1 MYGASTLVD
10 IILLL
15 VDREGFDSLCSKPL
29 GELLEGMES
38 RALRALRPES
48 DSRFH
53 RSFDVDIEGDV
64 MEWSD
69 AKSNLDHSKSLSEQ
83 GLDSESSCEL
93 ALALARWCS
102 LGEWSCWDARLF
114 LYLEPFL
121 GRNLSVEDFLQQQV
135 WSEFSDS
142 LSRTDRVSY
151 SESVVLDWMSRRQ
164 NLGETMEPSEDPRIL
179 PTMESHRSAS
189 ESLFDFLSRARS
201 EPLSI
206 LIGREF
212 LDPNLWN
219 LDSQSLGE
227 ALEVVA

>member
-1 MYGASTLVD
+1 MVD
-10 IILLL
+10 VILLL

-29 GELLEGMES
+29 GELLEGMETC
-38 RALRALRPES
+38 ALRALRPEP
-48 DSRFH
+48 DARFH

-69 AKSNLDHSKSLSEQ
+69 AKGNLDPSKPLAEQ
-83 GLDSESSCEL
+83 GLNPESSCEL

-102 LGEWSCWDARLF
+102 FGEWSCWDARLF
-114 LYLEPFL
+114 LYLEPLL
-121 GRNLSVEDFLQQQV
+121 GRNLSGEEFLQQQV

-189 ESLFDFLSRARS
+189 ESLFDYLSRVHS
-201 EPLSI
+201 EGLSL
-206 LIGREF
+206 LIGKE
-212 LDPNLWN
+212 LLEPWLWS
-219 LDSQSLGE
+219 LDSQSLDK
-227 ALEVVA
+227 ALEVAA

>member
-1 MYGASTLVD
+1 MADV
-10 IILLL
+10 ILLL
-15 VDREGFDSLCSKPL
+15 VDREGFDSLCLKPL
-29 GELLEGMES
+29 GELLAGMEG
-38 RALRALRPES
+38 RAFRALRPKL
-48 DSRFH
+48 DARFH

-69 AKSNLDHSKSLSEQ
+69 AKGNLDPSKPLAEQ
-83 GLDSESSCEL
+83 GLNPESSCEL

-102 LGEWSCWDARLF
+102 FGEWSCWDARLF
-114 LYLEPFL
+114 LYLEPLL
-121 GRNLSVEDFLQQQV
+121 GRNLSGEEFLQQQV

-189 ESLFDFLSRARS
+189 ESLFDFLSRVHS
-201 EPLSI
+201 EGLSM
-206 LIGREF
+206 LIGKE
-212 LDPNLWN
+212 LLEPWLWS
-219 LDSQSLGE
+219 LDSQSLDK
-227 ALEVVA
+227 ALEVAA

>member
-1 MYGASTLVD
+1 MVD
-10 IILLL
+10 VILLL

-29 GELLEGMES
+29 GELLEGMEG
-38 RALRALRPES
+38 RALRALRPEP
-48 DSRFH
+48 DARFH
-53 RSFDVDIEGDV
+53 RGFDVDIEGDV

-69 AKSNLDHSKSLSEQ
+69 AKGNLDPSKPLAEQ

-102 LGEWSCWDARLF
+102 FGEWSCWDARLF
-114 LYLEPFL
+114 LYLEPLL
-121 GRNLSVEDFLQQQV
+121 GRNLSGEEFLQQHV

-142 LSRTDRVSY
+142 LSRIDRVSY

-201 EPLSI
+201 EGMSM
-206 LIGREF
+206 LIGRE
-212 LDPNLWN
+212 LLEPWLWS
-219 LDSQSLGE
+219 LDSQSLDE
-227 ALEVVA
+227 ALEVAA

>member
-1 MYGASTLVD
+1 MVD
-10 IILLL
+10 VILLL
-15 VDREGFDSLCSKPL
+15 VDREGFDSLCSKPI
-29 GELLEGMES
+29 GELLEGMET
-38 RALRALRPES
+38 RALRALRPEP
-48 DSRFH
+48 DARFH

-69 AKSNLDHSKSLSEQ
+69 ANGNLDPSKPLAEQ
-83 GLDSESSCEL
+83 GLNPESSCEL

-102 LGEWSCWDARLF
+102 FGEWSCWDARLF
-114 LYLEPFL
+114 LYLEPLL
-121 GRNLSVEDFLQQQV
+121 GRNLSGEEFLQQQV

-189 ESLFDFLSRARS
+189 ESLFDFLSRVHS
-201 EPLSI
+201 EGLSM
-206 LIGREF
+206 LIGKE
-212 LDPNLWN
+212 LLEPWLWS
-219 LDSQSLGE
+219 LDSQSLDK
-227 ALEVVA
+227 ALEVAA

>member
-1 MYGASTLVD
+1 
-10 IILLL
+10 
-15 VDREGFDSLCSKPL
+15 
-29 GELLEGMES
+29 MET
-38 RALRALRPES
+38 RAFRALRPEP
-48 DSRFH
+48 DARFH

-69 AKSNLDHSKSLSEQ
+69 AKGNLDPSKPLAEQ
-83 GLDSESSCEL
+83 GLNPESSCEL

-102 LGEWSCWDARLF
+102 FGEWSCWDARLF
-114 LYLEPFL
+114 LYLEPLL
-121 GRNLSVEDFLQQQV
+121 GRNLSGEEFLQQQV

-189 ESLFDFLSRARS
+189 ESLFDFLSRVHS
-201 EPLSI
+201 EGLSM
-206 LIGREF
+206 LIGKE
-212 LDPNLWN
+212 LLEPWLWS
-219 LDSQSLGE
+219 LDSQSLDK
-227 ALEVVA
+227 ALEVAA

>member
-1 MYGASTLVD
+1 MVD
-10 IILLL
+10 VILLL

-29 GELLEGMES
+29 GELLEGMEG
-38 RALRALRPES
+38 RALRALRPEP
-48 DSRFH
+48 DARFH
-53 RSFDVDIEGDV
+53 RGFDVDIEGDV

-69 AKSNLDHSKSLSEQ
+69 AKGNLDPSKPLAEQ

-102 LGEWSCWDARLF
+102 FGEWSCWDARLF
-114 LYLEPFL
+114 LYLEPLL
-121 GRNLSVEDFLQQQV
+121 GRNLSGEEFLQQQV

-142 LSRTDRVSY
+142 LSRIDRVSY

-201 EPLSI
+201 EGMSM
-206 LIGREF
+206 LIGRE
-212 LDPNLWN
+212 LLEPWLWS
-219 LDSQSLGE
+219 LDSQSLDE
-227 ALEVVA
+227 ALEVAA

>member
-1 MYGASTLVD
+1 MYGASTLADV
-10 IILLL
+10 ILLL
-15 VDREGFDSLCSKPL
+15 VDREGFDSLCLKPL
-29 GELLEGMES
+29 GELLDGMEG
-38 RALRALRPES
+38 RALRALRPEP
-48 DSRFH
+48 DARFH

-64 MEWSD
+64 LEWSD
-69 AKSNLDHSKSLSEQ
+69 AKANLDLTKPLAEQ
-83 GLDSESSCEL
+83 GLDSNSSCEL

-102 LGEWSCWDARLF
+102 FGEWSCWDARLF
-114 LYLEPFL
+114 LYIEPLL
-121 GRNLSVEDFLQQQV
+121 GRNLSVEEFLQQQV

-227 ALEVVA
+227 ALEVAA

>member
-1 MYGASTLVD
+1 MVD
-10 IILLL
+10 VILLL
-15 VDREGFDSLCSKPL
+15 VDREAFDSLCSKPL
-29 GELLEGMES
+29 GELLEGMEG
-38 RALRALRPES
+38 RALRTLRPEP
-48 DSRFH
+48 DARFH
-53 RSFDVDIEGDV
+53 RSFDVDVEGDV

-69 AKSNLDHSKSLSEQ
+69 TKDNLDHSKPLAEQ
-83 GLDSESSCEL
+83 GLDSKSSCEL

-102 LGEWSCWDARLF
+102 FGEWSCWDARLF
-114 LYLEPFL
+114 LYLEPLL
-121 GRNLSVEDFLQQQV
+121 GRNLSGEEFLQQQV

-201 EPLSI
+201 EGMSM
-206 LIGREF
+206 LIGRE
-212 LDPNLWN
+212 LLEPWLWS
-219 LDSQSLGE
+219 LDSQSLDE
-227 ALEVVA
+227 ALEVAA

>member
-1 MYGASTLVD
+1 LVD
-10 IILLL
+10 VILLL

-29 GELLEGMES
+29 GELLEGMEG
-38 RALRALRPES
+38 RALRALRPEP
-48 DSRFH
+48 DARFH
-53 RSFDVDIEGDV
+53 RGFDVDIEGDV

-69 AKSNLDHSKSLSEQ
+69 AKGNLDPSKPLAEQ

-102 LGEWSCWDARLF
+102 FGEWSCWDARLF
-114 LYLEPFL
+114 LYLEPLL
-121 GRNLSVEDFLQQQV
+121 GRNLSGEEFLQQHV

-142 LSRTDRVSY
+142 LSRIDRVSY

-201 EPLSI
+201 EGMSM
-206 LIGREF
+206 LIGRE
-212 LDPNLWN
+212 LLEPWLWS
-219 LDSQSLGE
+219 LDSQSLDE
-227 ALEVVA
+227 ALEVAA

>member
-1 MYGASTLVD
+1 MVD
-10 IILLL
+10 VILLL

-29 GELLEGMES
+29 GELLEGMET
-38 RALRALRPES
+38 RALRALRPEP
-48 DSRFH
+48 DARFH

-69 AKSNLDHSKSLSEQ
+69 AKGNLDPSKPLAEQ
-83 GLDSESSCEL
+83 GLNPESSCEL

-102 LGEWSCWDARLF
+102 FGEWSCWDARLF
-114 LYLEPFL
+114 LYLEPLL
-121 GRNLSVEDFLQQQV
+121 GRNLSGEEFLRQQV

-189 ESLFDFLSRARS
+189 ESRFDFLSRVHS
-201 EPLSI
+201 EGLSM
-206 LIGREF
+206 LIGKE
-212 LDPNLWN
+212 LLEPWLWS
-219 LDSQSLGE
+219 LDSQGLVE
-227 ALEVVA
+227 AMEGAA

>member
-1 MYGASTLVD
+1 MVD
-10 IILLL
+10 VILLL
-15 VDREGFDSLCSKPL
+15 VDRDGFDSLCSKPL
-29 GELLEGMES
+29 GELLEGMETC
-38 RALRALRPES
+38 ALRVLRPEP
-48 DSRFH
+48 DARFH

-69 AKSNLDHSKSLSEQ
+69 TNGNLDPSKPLAEQ
-83 GLDSESSCEL
+83 GLNPESSGEL

-102 LGEWSCWDARLF
+102 FGEWSCWDARLF
-114 LYLEPFL
+114 LYLEPLL
-121 GRNLSVEDFLQQQV
+121 GRNLSGEEFLQQQV

-189 ESLFDFLSRARS
+189 ESLFDFLSRVHS
-201 EPLSI
+201 EGLSM

-212 LDPNLWN
+212 LEPGLWS
-219 LDSQSLGE
+219 LDSQGLVE
-227 ALEVVA
+227 AMEGAA

>member
-1 MYGASTLVD
+1 
-10 IILLL
+10 
-15 VDREGFDSLCSKPL
+15 
-29 GELLEGMES
+29 MET
-38 RALRALRPES
+38 RAFRALRPEP
-48 DSRFH
+48 DARFH

-69 AKSNLDHSKSLSEQ
+69 AKGNLDPSKPLAEQ
-83 GLDSESSCEL
+83 GLNPESSGEL

-102 LGEWSCWDARLF
+102 FGEWSCWDARLF
-114 LYLEPFL
+114 LYLEPLL
-121 GRNLSVEDFLQQQV
+121 GRNLSGEEFLQQQV

-189 ESLFDFLSRARS
+189 ESLFDFLSRVHS
-201 EPLSI
+201 EGLSM
-206 LIGREF
+206 LIGKE
-212 LDPNLWN
+212 LLEPWLWS
-219 LDSQSLGE
+219 LDSQSLDK
-227 ALEVVA
+227 ALEVAA

>member
-1 MYGASTLVD
+1 
-10 IILLL
+10 
-15 VDREGFDSLCSKPL
+15 
-29 GELLEGMES
+29 MET
-38 RALRALRPES
+38 RALRALRPEP
-48 DSRFH
+48 DARFH

-69 AKSNLDHSKSLSEQ
+69 AKGNLDPSKPLAEQ
-83 GLDSESSCEL
+83 GLNPESSCEL

-102 LGEWSCWDARLF
+102 FGEWSCWDARLF
-114 LYLEPFL
+114 LYLEPLL
-121 GRNLSVEDFLQQQV
+121 GRNLSGEEFLQQQV

-142 LSRTDRVSY
+142 LFRTDRTSY

-201 EPLSI
+201 EDLSM
-206 LIGREF
+206 LIGRE
-212 LDPNLWN
+212 LLEPWLWS
-219 LDSQSLGE
+219 LDSQSLDE
-227 ALEVVA
+227 ALEVAA

>member
-1 MYGASTLVD
+1 MVD
-10 IILLL
+10 VILLL
-15 VDREGFDSLCSKPL
+15 VDRDGFDSLCSKPL
-29 GELLEGMES
+29 GELLEGMETC
-38 RALRALRPES
+38 ALRALRPEP
-48 DSRFH
+48 DARFH

-69 AKSNLDHSKSLSEQ
+69 AKGNLDPSKPLAEQ
-83 GLDSESSCEL
+83 GLNPESSCEL

-102 LGEWSCWDARLF
+102 FGEWSCWDARLF
-114 LYLEPFL
+114 LYLEPLL
-121 GRNLSVEDFLQQQV
+121 GRNLSGEEFLQQQV

-189 ESLFDFLSRARS
+189 ESLFDFLSRVHS
-201 EPLSI
+201 EGLSM
-206 LIGREF
+206 LIGKE
-212 LDPNLWN
+212 LLEPWLWS
-219 LDSQSLGE
+219 LDSQSLDK
-227 ALEVVA
+227 ALEVAA

>member
-1 MYGASTLVD
+1 MVD
-10 IILLL
+10 VILLL
-15 VDREGFDSLCSKPL
+15 GERGGFDSLCSKPL
-29 GELLEGMES
+29 GELLEGMET
-38 RALRALRPES
+38 RALRALRPEP
-48 DSRFH
+48 DARFH

-69 AKSNLDHSKSLSEQ
+69 AKGNLDPSKPLAEQ
-83 GLDSESSCEL
+83 GLNPESSCEL

-102 LGEWSCWDARLF
+102 FGEWSCWDARLF
-114 LYLEPFL
+114 LYLEPLL
-121 GRNLSVEDFLQQQV
+121 GRNLSGEEFLQQQV

-189 ESLFDFLSRARS
+189 ESLFDFLSRVHS
-201 EPLSI
+201 EGLSM
-206 LIGREF
+206 LIGKE
-212 LDPNLWN
+212 LLEPWLWS
-219 LDSQSLGE
+219 LDSQSLDK
-227 ALEVVA
+227 ALEVAA

>member
-1 MYGASTLVD
+1 MVD
-10 IILLL
+10 VILLL

-29 GELLEGMES
+29 GELLEGMEG
-38 RALRALRPES
+38 RALRALRPEP
-48 DSRFH
+48 DARFH
-53 RSFDVDIEGDV
+53 RGFDADIEGDV

-69 AKSNLDHSKSLSEQ
+69 AKGNLDPSKSLAEQ

-114 LYLEPFL
+114 LYLEPLL
-121 GRNLSVEDFLQQQV
+121 GRNLSGEEFLQQQV

-142 LSRTDRVSY
+142 LFRTDRTSY

-201 EPLSI
+201 EDLSM
-206 LIGREF
+206 LIGRE
-212 LDPNLWN
+212 LLEPWLWS
-219 LDSQSLGE
+219 LDSQSLDE
-227 ALEVVA
+227 ALEVAA

>member
-1 MYGASTLVD
+1 MGDV
-10 IILLL
+10 ILLL
-15 VDREGFDSLCSKPL
+15 VDREGCDSLCSKPL
-29 GELLEGMES
+29 GELLEGRET
-38 RALRALRPES
+38 RALRALRPEP
-48 DSRFH
+48 DARFH

-69 AKSNLDHSKSLSEQ
+69 TKDNLDHSKPLAEQ

-102 LGEWSCWDARLF
+102 FGEWSCWDARLF
-114 LYLEPFL
+114 LYLEPLL
-121 GRNLSVEDFLQQQV
+121 GRNLSGEEFLQQHV

-142 LSRTDRVSY
+142 LSRIDRVSY

-201 EPLSI
+201 EGMSM
-206 LIGREF
+206 LIGRE
-212 LDPNLWN
+212 LLEPWLWS
-219 LDSQSLGE
+219 LDSQSLDE
-227 ALEVVA
+227 ALEVAA

>member
-1 MYGASTLVD
+1 MVD
-10 IILLL
+10 VILLL
-15 VDREGFDSLCSKPL
+15 VDREAFDSLCSKPL
-29 GELLEGMES
+29 GELLEGMEG
-38 RALRALRPES
+38 RALRTLRPEP
-48 DSRFH
+48 DARFH
-53 RSFDVDIEGDV
+53 RGFDVDIEGDV

-69 AKSNLDHSKSLSEQ
+69 AKGNLDPSKPLAEQ

-102 LGEWSCWDARLF
+102 FGEWSCWDARLF
-114 LYLEPFL
+114 LYLEPLL
-121 GRNLSVEDFLQQQV
+121 GRNLSGEEFLQQQV

-189 ESLFDFLSRARS
+189 ESLFDFLSRARNERMS
-201 EPLSI
+201 M
-206 LIGREF
+206 LIGRE
-212 LDPNLWN
+212 LLEPWLWS
-219 LDSQSLGE
+219 LDSQSLDE
-227 ALEVVA
+227 ALEVAA

>member
-1 MYGASTLVD
+1 MVD
-10 IILLL
+10 VILLL

-29 GELLEGMES
+29 GELLEGMET
-38 RALRALRPES
+38 RALRALRPEP
-48 DSRFH
+48 DARFH

-69 AKSNLDHSKSLSEQ
+69 AKGNLDPSKPLAEQ
-83 GLDSESSCEL
+83 GLNPELSCEL

-102 LGEWSCWDARLF
+102 FGEWSCWDARLF
-114 LYLEPFL
+114 LYLEPLL
-121 GRNLSVEDFLQQQV
+121 GRNLSGEEFLQQQV

-201 EPLSI
+201 EGMSM
-206 LIGREF
+206 LIGRE
-212 LDPNLWN
+212 LLEPWLWS
-219 LDSQSLGE
+219 LDSQSLDE
-227 ALEVVA
+227 ALEVAA

>member
-1 MYGASTLVD
+1 MVD
-10 IILLL
+10 VILLL

-29 GELLEGMES
+29 GELLEGMET
-38 RALRALRPES
+38 RALRALRPEP
-48 DSRFH
+48 DARFH

-69 AKSNLDHSKSLSEQ
+69 EKGNLDPSKPLAEQ
-83 GLDSESSCEL
+83 GLNPESSCEL

-102 LGEWSCWDARLF
+102 FGEWSCWDARLF
-114 LYLEPFL
+114 LYLEPLL
-121 GRNLSVEDFLQQQV
+121 GRNLSGEEFLQQQV

-201 EPLSI
+201 EDLSM
-206 LIGREF
+206 LIGRE
-212 LDPNLWN
+212 LLEPWLWS
-219 LDSQSLGE
+219 LDSQSLDE
-227 ALEVVA
+227 VLEVAA